1 MFCGEC
7 GTQNPDTNSFCKN
20 CGKPL
25 RKPQPVTVTHHAKA
39 QTTGY
44 SPQPDTAP
52 VITAAPVSVPQ
63 VPATSPETKVIK
75 KRSWVGILSLTISL
89 VSWLIYPIILG
100 MLAVL
105 AGFFG
110 IYAARKAGTKIPV
123 SALIGIVIGLLAII
137 LNFFWM
143 DIFPPPQSLPPIK

>member
-25 RKPQPVTVTHHAKA
+25 RKPQPVPVTHQAAA
-39 QTTGY
+39 QPAY
-44 SPQPDTAP
+44 YPPPPDNAP
-52 VITAAPVSVPQ
+52 VITAVPVSVPQ
-63 VPATSPETKVIK
+63 VPAASPETMVIK
-75 KRSWVGILSLTISL
+75 KRSWAGIISL
-89 VSWLIYPIILG
+89 IISVLAWLIYPIILG
-100 MLAVL
+100 ILAVL

>member
-7 GTQNPDTNSFCKN
+7 GTKNPDTNSFCKN

-25 RKPQPVTVTHHAKA
+25 RKPQPFTQQAAA
-39 QTTGY
+39 QTTDY
-44 SPQPDTAP
+44 SPQPDTAA

-63 VPATSPETKVIK
+63 VPAASPETRVIK
-75 KRSWVGILSLTISL
+75 KRSWAGILSLTISL
-89 VSWLIYPIILG
+89 VAWLIYPIILG

-105 AGFFG
+105 TGIFG
-110 IYAARKAGTKIPV
+110 ICAARKAGTKIPV